1 VGVGTVG
8 SVGTYTYLYIHLL
21 NTSKFYFNKFTSF
34 GLSRF
39 RTSRLICTFV
49 SLLSISIGINI
60 KNMIHKKTRTFIP
73 ADLEIKWENLE
84 PLYKDLVN
92 RPINSVEDLEHWL
105 HERSELEAALE
116 EDFAWRYIRMT
127 CDTNNE
133 GLLQAFQYFA
143 TDIEPQTASYSN
155 ELNKKLVASEYLDKL
170 DNAKYYVY
178 LRGVKKSLELFRE
191 SNIPVQTQIQVEQQ
205 KYQSISG
212 AMSVHIGDKEYTL
225 EQASVFLKD
234 TDRSKRQE
242 VWEKITARRLQEK
255 DKLDELFDH
264 LRTLRH
270 QVAVNAGFD
279 NFRDYMFQALGRFDY
294 TPQDCY
300 AFHEAIET
308 EIVPILREHAHQR
321 KEALGVS
328 ELRPWD
334 MDVNTS
340 GKPALKPFNSGE
352 ELIEKTIQC
361 FSNINRYLG
370 ERLEIMKDNNLFD
383 VESRKGK
390 APGGY
395 NYPLSE
401 TGAPFIF
408 MNSANTF
415 RDLTT
420 MVHEGGHAVHTFLTA
435 DLELNDFKHCPS
447 EVAELASMSMELI
460 SMDNW
465 NVFFDN
471 EEDLKRAKRDQL
483 VDVLKTLPWVAVVD
497 QFQHWIYT
505 NPNHTA
511 QQRTEAWVQIYE
523 PFGAGFADWSGLEV
537 AEANLWQKQLHI
549 FEIPF
554 YYIEYGMAQL
564 GAIAVW
570 KNYKE
575 NPEKALQQYLDA
587 LKLGY
592 TMTIKEIYETAGI
605 KFDFSAGY
613 VKELAAFVKA
623 EIEKL

>member
-1 VGVGTVG
+1 
-8 SVGTYTYLYIHLL
+8 
-21 NTSKFYFNKFTSF
+21 
-34 GLSRF
+34 
-39 RTSRLICTFV
+39 
-49 SLLSISIGINI
+49 
-60 KNMIHKKTRTFIP
+60 MIHKKTRTYIP
-73 ADLEIKWENLE
+73 ATLEIKWENLE
-84 PLYKDLVN
+84 PIYKELCD
-92 RPINSVEDLEHWL
+92 RPINSVDELEEWL
-105 HERSELEAALE
+105 RNRSELEAALE

-127 CDTNNE
+127 CDTANE
-133 GLLQAFQYFA
+133 ELLQSFQYFA
-143 TDIEPQTASYSN
+143 TEIEPKTAPYSN
-155 ELNKKLVASEYLDKL
+155 ELNKKLVASEWVDKL
-170 DNAKYYVY
+170 NGEKYFIY

-191 SNIPVQTQIQVEQQ
+191 ENIPIQTEIQVEQQ
-205 KYQSISG
+205 KYQSITG
-212 AMSVHIGDKEYTL
+212 AMSVHIGDKEFTL

-234 TDRSKRQE
+234 VNRAKREE

-255 DKLDELFDH
+255 DQLNELFDH
-264 LRTLRH
+264 LRGLRH
-270 QVAVNAGFD
+270 KVGLNAGFE

-300 AFHEAIET
+300 AFHEAIRK
-308 EIVPILREHAHQR
+308 EIVPILRAEAEKR
-321 KEALGVS
+321 REALRLDV
-328 ELRPWD
+328 LKPWD
-334 MDVNTS
+334 MDVDIS
-340 GKPALKPFNSGE
+340 GKPALKPFNSGA
-352 ELIEKTIQC
+352 ELVEKSIQC

-370 ERLEIMKDNNLFD
+370 ERLEIMKDNSLFD

-465 NVFFDN
+465 NVYFDN

-483 VDVLKTLPWVAVVD
+483 FDVLKTLPWVAVVD

-505 NPNHTA
+505 NPGHTDEE
-511 QQRTEAWVQIYE
+511 RYESWIQIYE
-523 PFGAGFADWSGLEV
+523 AFGAGFVNWNWREE
-537 AEANLWQKQLHI
+537 AENNLWQKQLHI
-549 FEIPF
+549 FEVPF

-575 NPEKALQQYLDA
+575 NPEKGLQQYLDA

-592 TMTIKEIYETAGI
+592 TKTIKEIYETAGI

-613 VKELAAFVKA
+613 VKELAAFVKG
-623 EIEKL
+623 EMEKL

>member
-1 VGVGTVG
+1 
-8 SVGTYTYLYIHLL
+8 
-21 NTSKFYFNKFTSF
+21 
-34 GLSRF
+34 
-39 RTSRLICTFV
+39 
-49 SLLSISIGINI
+49 
-60 KNMIHKKTRTFIP
+60 MIHKKTRTYIP
-73 ADLEIKWENLE
+73 ATLDIKWETLE
-84 PLYKDLVN
+84 PIYKELLA
-92 RPINSVEDLEHWL
+92 RSINSVHELEKWL
-105 HERSELEAALE
+105 HDKSELEAALE

-127 CDTNNE
+127 CDTTSE
-133 GLLQAFQYFA
+133 ELLQNFQYFA
-143 TDIEPQTASYSN
+143 TEIEPKIAPYSN
-155 ELNKKLVASEYLDKL
+155 DLNKKLVANAYVDQLDKE
-170 DNAKYYVY
+170 KYFIF
-178 LRGVKKSLELFRE
+178 LRAVKKALELFRE
-191 SNIPVQTQIQVEQQ
+191 ENIPVQTEIQVEQQ
-205 KYQSISG
+205 KYQSITG
-212 AMSVHIGDKEYTL
+212 AMSVHIDDKEFTL
-225 EQASVFLKD
+225 EQASVFLKG
-234 TDRSKRQE
+234 TDRAKRQE

-255 DKLDELFDH
+255 DTLDTLFDH

-270 QVAVNAGFD
+270 KVALNAGFE

-300 AFHEAIET
+300 AFHEAIEK
-308 EIVPILREHAHQR
+308 EIVPILREQAEKR
-321 KEALGVS
+321 KDALA
-328 ELRPWD
+328 LPALKPWD
-334 MDVNTS
+334 MDVDIS
-340 GKPALKPFNSGE
+340 GKPALKPFNDGN
-352 ELIEKTIQC
+352 ELIEKSIQC

-465 NVFFDN
+465 DVFFDN

-483 VDVLKTLPWVAVVD
+483 IDVLKTLPWVAVVD

-505 NPNHTA
+505 NPGHTDA
-511 QQRTEAWVQIYE
+511 DRKTAWIEIYE
-523 PFGAGFADWSGLEV
+523 PFGSGFVDWSGYPD

-549 FEIPF
+549 FEVPF

-575 NPEKALQQYLDA
+575 NPEKGLQQYLDA

-592 TMTIKEIYETAGI
+592 TKTIKEIYETAGI
-605 KFDFSAGY
+605 KFDFSAAY
-613 VKELAAFVKA
+613 VKELAEFVKR
-623 EIEKL
+623 EMDKL

>member
-1 VGVGTVG
+1 
-8 SVGTYTYLYIHLL
+8 
-21 NTSKFYFNKFTSF
+21 
-34 GLSRF
+34 
-39 RTSRLICTFV
+39 
-49 SLLSISIGINI
+49 
-60 KNMIHKKTRTFIP
+60 MIHKKTRTYIP
-73 ADLEIKWENLE
+73 ASLDIKWETLE
-84 PLYKDLVN
+84 PFYKELLD
-92 RPINSVEDLEHWL
+92 RPINSVEELEKWL
-105 HERSELEAALE
+105 RDKSELEAALE

-127 CDTNNE
+127 CDTTSE
-133 GLLQAFQYFA
+133 ELLQKFQYFA
-143 TDIEPQTASYSN
+143 TEIEPKIAPYSN
-155 ELNKKLVASEYLDKL
+155 ELNKKLVASAFVDKL
-170 DNAKYYVY
+170 DGEKYFIF
-178 LRGVKKSLELFRE
+178 LRAVKKALELFRE
-191 SNIPVQTQIQVEQQ
+191 ENIPVQTEIQVEQQ
-205 KYQSISG
+205 KYQSITGS
-212 AMSVHIGDKEYTL
+212 MSVHVDDKEFTL
-225 EQASVFLKD
+225 EQASVFLKG
-234 TDRSKRQE
+234 TDRAKRQE
-242 VWEKITARRLQEK
+242 VWEKITSRRLQDK

-264 LRTLRH
+264 LRKLRH
-270 QVAVNAGFD
+270 TVATNANFE

-300 AFHEAIET
+300 AFHAAIET
-308 EIVPILREHAHQR
+308 EIVPILKTQAEKRR
-321 KEALGVS
+321 EALH
-328 ELRPWD
+328 LPTLKPWD
-334 MDVNTS
+334 MDVDIS
-340 GKPALKPFNSGE
+340 GKPALKPFQNGE
-352 ELIEKTIQC
+352 DLIEKSIQC

-370 ERLEIMKDNNLFD
+370 ERLEIMKDNGLFD

-395 NYPLSE
+395 NYPLAE

-465 NVFFDN
+465 NVYFDN

-505 NPNHTA
+505 NPDHTDA
-511 QQRTEAWVQIYE
+511 DRTTAWIEIFE
-523 PFGAGFADWSGLEV
+523 PFGAGFADWSEHREAL
-537 AEANLWQKQLHI
+537 ANLWQKQLHI
-549 FEIPF
+549 FEVPF

-564 GAIAVW
+564 GAIAIW

-575 NPEKALQQYLDA
+575 NPEKGLQQYLDA

-592 TMTIKEIYETAGI
+592 TKTIKEIYETAGI
-605 KFDFSAGY
+605 KFDFSAAY
-613 VKELAAFVKA
+613 VKELAEFVKA
-623 EIEKL
+623 ELDKLN

>member
-1 VGVGTVG
+1 MIQKKPR
-8 SVGTYTYLYIHLL
+8 TY
-21 NTSKFYFNKFTSF
+21 
-34 GLSRF
+34 
-39 RTSRLICTFV
+39 
-49 SLLSISIGINI
+49 
-60 KNMIHKKTRTFIP
+60 IP
-73 ADLEIKWENLE
+73 ANFEIKWDNLE
-84 PLYKDLVN
+84 PLLKELRD
-92 RPINSVEDLEHWL
+92 RPINSVEELEHWL
-105 HERSELEAALE
+105 HDRSEVEAALE

-127 CDTNNE
+127 CDTTNE
-133 GLLQAFQYFA
+133 ELLQNFQYFA
-143 TDIEPQTASYSN
+143 TEIEPKIAPYGN
-155 ELNKKLVASEYLDKL
+155 ELNKKLVGSEWTEQLDGE
-170 DNAKYYVY
+170 KYFIY
-178 LRGVKKSLELFRE
+178 LRGVKKALELFRE
-191 SNIPVQTQIQVEQQ
+191 ENIPLQTEIQVEQQ
-205 KYQSISG
+205 KYQGITGS
-212 AMSVHIGDKEYTL
+212 MSVHIGDKEFTL

-234 TDRSKRQE
+234 TDRAKRQE
-242 VWEKITARRLQEK
+242 VWEKITERRLQDK
-255 DKLDELFDH
+255 DQLDQLFDL
-264 LRTLRH
+264 LRALRH
-270 QVAVNAGFD
+270 KVALNTGFE

-300 AFHEAIET
+300 AFHDAIQK
-308 EIVPILREHAHQR
+308 EIVPILREQAEKR
-321 KEALGVS
+321 KEALKLDS
-328 ELRPWD
+328 LKPWD
-334 MDVNTS
+334 MDVDVS
-340 GKPALKPFNSGE
+340 GKPALKPFNSGS
-352 ELIEKTIQC
+352 ELIDKSIQC
-361 FSNINRYLG
+361 FNNINSYLG

-465 NVFFDN
+465 DVYFDN

-483 VDVLKTLPWVAVVD
+483 FDVLKTLPWVAVVD

-505 NPNHTA
+505 NPNHTDA
-511 QQRTEAWVQIYE
+511 DRTTAWKEIYE
-523 PFGAGFADWSGLEV
+523 SFGEGFADWSGHGE

-549 FEIPF
+549 FEVPF

-575 NPEKALQQYLDA
+575 NPEKGLQQYLDA

-592 TMTIKEIYETAGI
+592 TKTIKEIYETAGI

-613 VKELAAFVKA
+613 VEELAAFVKG
-623 EIEKL
+623 EMDKL